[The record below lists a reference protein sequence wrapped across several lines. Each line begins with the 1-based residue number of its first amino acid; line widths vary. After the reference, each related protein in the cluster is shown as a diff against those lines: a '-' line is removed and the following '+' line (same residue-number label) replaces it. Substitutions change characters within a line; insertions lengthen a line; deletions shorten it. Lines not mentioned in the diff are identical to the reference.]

1 MPPARRTPWLDQ
13 SPRRAQ
19 PCKGDGDEPAN
30 GGFGRHAS
38 GCREGVQ
45 AVAGKLVGR
54 DIISQVAGR
63 YALDEQVPDEIPEL
77 PLRSG
82 DVFPSMQEG
91 REFGAFVLVGH
102 DCERLEHSF
111 EPLAR
116 VTCSIPDFGEM
127 FEVAG
132 DLAFV
137 PGDEY
142 RVDVG
147 KVLVQRRPSYAGPL
161 GDLRHGDRGEP
172 VLGH

>member
-38 GCREGVQ
+38 GGREGME

-77 PLRSG
+77 PLRPG
-82 DVFPSMQEG
+82 DVFPSMQKG
-91 REFGAFVLVGH
+91 REFGAVVLVGH
-102 DCERLEHSF
+102 ERERLEHSF
-111 EPLAR
+111 DPLAGG
-116 VTCSIPDFGEM
+116 TGPIPDFGEM

-137 PGDEY
+137 PGDQY

-147 KVLVQRRPSYAGPL
+147 KVLVQRRPPYSGVS
-161 GDLRHGDRGEP
+161 GDLGHGDRGQP
-172 VLGH
+172 ALGH